1 MFGYVLPRRDRLSE
15 EAQARYHAAYCGLCR
30 ALKLEYGFAARF
42 LVNYDMTFLYFLLRE
57 GDPACPGRCFCP
69 ARPWCPRKACL
80 PEDGTMRYAADLSVL
95 LSWWKLLDA
104 RRDSRGPRRLAAKAA
119 LLLYRRSYRR
129 ASARH
134 PVLDAAF
141 GTELARLQALEDEKS
156 PSIDRTA
163 DAFASLLR
171 DCAAHYD
178 GRERRPEQLLLYHVG
193 RYLYLADALED
204 LPRDVRAGAYNPL
217 RYRYGAD
224 GGTLDPAD
232 RAQLLETIDA
242 SISMACSAMEL
253 LDGRRDRELLSNILY
268 FGLPAVLHAVA
279 EGTFRK
285 AGNRRKT

>member
-15 EAQARYHAAYCGLCR
+15 EAQVRYHAAYCGLCR

-57 GDPACPGRCFCP
+57 GVPACPGRCFCP
-69 ARPWCPRKACL
+69 ARPWCRKACL
-80 PEDGTMRYAADLSVL
+80 PEDGAMRYAADLSVL

-134 PVLDAAF
+134 PALDAAF
-141 GTELARLQALEDEKS
+141 GTELARAAGARGRKKPQHRPHGGRPL
-156 PSIDRTA
+156 PRCCGTA
-163 DAFASLLR
+163 PPTMTAGSA
-171 DCAAHYD
+171 
-178 GRERRPEQLLLYHVG
+178 RPEQLLLYHVG

>member
-69 ARPWCPRKACL
+69 ARPWCRKACL
-80 PEDGTMRYAADLSVL
+80 PEDGAMRYAADLSVL

-134 PVLDAAF
+134 PALDAAF

-178 GRERRPEQLLLYHVG
+178 GRERRPEQLLL
-193 RYLYLADALED
+193 
-204 LPRDVRAGAYNPL
+204 
-217 RYRYGAD
+217 
-224 GGTLDPAD
+224 
-232 RAQLLETIDA
+232 
-242 SISMACSAMEL
+242 
-253 LDGRRDRELLSNILY
+253 
-268 FGLPAVLHAVA
+268 
-279 EGTFRK
+279 
-285 AGNRRKT
+285 

>member
-1 MFGYVLPRRDRLSE
+1 
-15 EAQARYHAAYCGLCR
+15 
-30 ALKLEYGFAARF
+30 
-42 LVNYDMTFLYFLLRE
+42 
-57 GDPACPGRCFCP
+57 
-69 ARPWCPRKACL
+69 
-80 PEDGTMRYAADLSVL
+80 MRYAADLSVL

-134 PVLDAAF
+134 LALDAAF

>member
-1 MFGYVLPRRDRLSE
+1 
-15 EAQARYHAAYCGLCR
+15 
-30 ALKLEYGFAARF
+30 
-42 LVNYDMTFLYFLLRE
+42 
-57 GDPACPGRCFCP
+57 
-69 ARPWCPRKACL
+69 
-80 PEDGTMRYAADLSVL
+80 MRYAADLSVL

-134 PVLDAAF
+134 PALDAAF

-224 GGTLDPAD
+224 DGTLDPAD

-253 LDGRRDRELLSNILY
+253 EAAKTKLAGEQPEDEAEPEAKPETEPESEATAEEEDFADNET
-268 FGLPAVLHAVA
+268 PA
-279 EGTFRK
+279 EE
-285 AGNRRKT
+285 NS

>member
-1 MFGYVLPRRDRLSE
+1 MPHSARSLPG
-15 EAQARYHAAYCGLCR
+15 C
-30 ALKLEYGFAARF
+30 
-42 LVNYDMTFLYFLLRE
+42 
-57 GDPACPGRCFCP
+57 
-69 ARPWCPRKACL
+69 
-80 PEDGTMRYAADLSVL
+80 
-95 LSWWKLLDA
+95 
-104 RRDSRGPRRLAAKAA
+104 
-119 LLLYRRSYRR
+119 RRSR
-129 ASARH
+129 
-134 PVLDAAF
+134 
-141 GTELARLQALEDEKS
+141 TKKS

>member
-1 MFGYVLPRRDRLSE
+1 
-15 EAQARYHAAYCGLCR
+15 
-30 ALKLEYGFAARF
+30 
-42 LVNYDMTFLYFLLRE
+42 MTA
-57 GDPACPGRCFCP
+57 G
-69 ARPWCPRKACL
+69 
-80 PEDGTMRYAADLSVL
+80 S
-95 LSWWKLLDA
+95 
-104 RRDSRGPRRLAAKAA
+104 
-119 LLLYRRSYRR
+119 
-129 ASARH
+129 
-134 PVLDAAF
+134 
-141 GTELARLQALEDEKS
+141 
-156 PSIDRTA
+156 
-163 DAFASLLR
+163 
-171 DCAAHYD
+171 
-178 GRERRPEQLLLYHVG
+178 VG
-193 RYLYLADALED
+193 RSSCYALED

>member
-1 MFGYVLPRRDRLSE
+1 
-15 EAQARYHAAYCGLCR
+15 
-30 ALKLEYGFAARF
+30 
-42 LVNYDMTFLYFLLRE
+42 
-57 GDPACPGRCFCP
+57 
-69 ARPWCPRKACL
+69 
-80 PEDGTMRYAADLSVL
+80 
-95 LSWWKLLDA
+95 
-104 RRDSRGPRRLAAKAA
+104 
-119 LLLYRRSYRR
+119 
-129 ASARH
+129 
-134 PVLDAAF
+134 
-141 GTELARLQALEDEKS
+141 
-156 PSIDRTA
+156 TA

>member
-15 EAQARYHAAYCGLCR
+15 EAQVRYHAAYCGLCR

-57 GDPACPGRCFCP
+57 GVPACPGRCFCP
-69 ARPWCPRKACL
+69 ARPWCRKACL
-80 PEDGTMRYAADLSVL
+80 PEDGAMRYAADLSVL

-134 PVLDAAF
+134 PALDAAF

-193 RYLYLADALED
+193 RYLYLADAL
-204 LPRDVRAGAYNPL
+204 
-217 RYRYGAD
+217 
-224 GGTLDPAD
+224 DPAD

>member
-1 MFGYVLPRRDRLSE
+1 
-15 EAQARYHAAYCGLCR
+15 
-30 ALKLEYGFAARF
+30 
-42 LVNYDMTFLYFLLRE
+42 
-57 GDPACPGRCFCP
+57 
-69 ARPWCPRKACL
+69 
-80 PEDGTMRYAADLSVL
+80 MRYAADLSVL

-129 ASARH
+129 AS
-134 PVLDAAF
+134 
-141 GTELARLQALEDEKS
+141 ARLQALEDEKS